1 MKAAPRAATA
11 TEVRFNALAEKS
23 DEVIVE
29 VGPDTRLTYVS
40 PNTDTVFGIDAG
52 DLLGLDLMTVSERF
66 EVAPRESL
74 EGFAGPLTLG
84 QLIAR
89 GPYQRIRSLRLP
101 NGDVHWVDISVTRF
115 VADNGQPRI
124 TAVLRDITRRVQLE
138 EQVIRTQ
145 KLESMSVL
153 AGGSA
158 HLFNNQLTTILLN
171 VELAIAEVEG
181 SQSSKILPYLWSV
194 VEAAGR
200 AEETTHQLLTY
211 AGKQAIEMEPLDL
224 TTEIRSMRSFLRS
237 VVGRRTSLDF
247 ELRSWLPNVEG
258 DRKQLNRLLTDL
270 TLNAVEACDEDGGS
284 VVISTG
290 TLELEENSA
299 DSIRTGLPPGTYVFI
314 AVKDNG
320 EGIEPEVQ
328 MQVFDPFFTTRAGS
342 GGLGLAESLGIARAH
357 SGTIMVDSRPGQGS
371 VLRVLLPVSDQ
382 SAAQSSAAVTN
393 VVTNVVTTGAAKEGR
408 LQSVDAVPR
417 PETPGPLILVVDDED
432 HIRQLAGRGL
442 KRSGYRVLTAN
453 SGRQAMA
460 QFAEHGDEID
470 LLITDLAMPEMS
482 GEELIVK
489 LRRTHP
495 DLPVL
500 LMSGYSRSAV
510 SDGLVGLSTISFL
523 QKPFLLSELAACV
536 SRVLPAEDVPRG

>member
-1 MKAAPRAATA
+1 MSTATKA
-11 TEVRFNALAEKS
+11 TEVRFKALAENS

-29 VGPDTRLTYVS
+29 IGSDTRLTYVS
-40 PNTDTVFGIDAG
+40 PNAQAVFGIDAAG
-52 DLLGLDLMTVSERF
+52 FVGLDLLTVSERL
-66 EVAPRESL
+66 EVTPRESL
-74 EGFAGPLTLG
+74 QGFAGPLSLG

-89 GPYQRIRSLRLP
+89 GPYQRIRSIRLP
-101 NGDVHWVDISVTRF
+101 NGKVHWVDIAVTQF
-115 VADNGQPRI
+115 VADNGQARI

-138 EQVIRTQ
+138 EQLIRTQ

-158 HLFNNQLTTILLN
+158 HSFNNQLTTILLN

-181 SQSSKILPYLWSV
+181 SKSSKILPYLWAV

-211 AGKQAIEMEPLDL
+211 AGKQSVEMESLDL
-224 TTEIRSMRSFLRS
+224 TNEIRSLRGFLRS
-237 VVGRRTSLDF
+237 VVGGRTSLDF
-247 ELRSWLPNVEG
+247 ELRSWLPNVVA
-258 DRKQLNRLLTDL
+258 DSKQLHQLLTHL
-270 TLNAVEACDEDGGS
+270 TLNAVEACGEKGGG

-290 TLELEENSA
+290 TLELEESSA
-299 DSIRTGLPPGTYVFI
+299 DAIRTGLPPGTYVYI
-314 AVKDNG
+314 AVADDG

-328 MQVFDPFFTTRAGS
+328 LKVFDPFFTTRPGS

-357 SGTIMVDSRPGQGS
+357 GGTIIVDSRPKQGS
-371 VLRVLLPVSDQ
+371 ILKVLLPVSDQ
-382 SAAQSSAAVTN
+382 NLSLPPESGMPQERA
-393 VVTNVVTTGAAKEGR
+393 
-408 LQSVDAVPR
+408 R
-417 PETPGPLILVVDDED
+417 PIEVLSEEKQPTSGLILVVDDED
-432 HIRQLAGRGL
+432 HIRQLAGVGL
-442 KRSGYRVLTAN
+442 KRTGYRVITAN

-460 QFAEHGDEID
+460 QFAEHGNEID

-510 SDGLVGLSTISFL
+510 SEGLVNLPTISFL

-536 SRVLPAEDVPRG
+536 SRILPAVESGVS

>member
-1 MKAAPRAATA
+1 VNTA
-11 TEVRFNALAEKS
+11 GTTAEVRFNALAERS

-40 PNTDTVFGIDAG
+40 PNAESVFGIDAAEFV
-52 DLLGLDLMTVSERF
+52 GLDLNTVAERL
-66 EVAPRESL
+66 EVAPREAL
-74 EGFAGPLTLG
+74 QGFAGPLSLG
-84 QLIAR
+84 QLISR
-89 GPYQRIRSLRLP
+89 GPYQRIRSIRLP
-101 NGDVHWVDISVTRF
+101 NGEVHWVDIAVTQF
-115 VADNGQPRI
+115 LADNGQSRA

-138 EQVIRTQ
+138 EQLILTQ

-158 HLFNNQLTTILLN
+158 HSFNNQLTTILLN

-181 SQSSKILPYLWSV
+181 SKSSKILPYLWSV
-194 VEAAGR
+194 VEAAAR

-211 AGKQAIEMEPLDL
+211 AGKQSVDMTSLDL
-224 TTEIRSMRSFLRS
+224 TSEIRSLRGFLRS
-237 VVGRRTSLDF
+237 VVGGRTSLEF
-247 ELRSWLPNVEG
+247 ELRSWLPNVVA
-258 DRKQLNRLLTDL
+258 DSKQLNQLLTHL
-270 TLNAVEACDEDGGS
+270 TLNAVEACSEGEGS

-290 TLELEENSA
+290 TLDLEENSTDA
-299 DSIRTGLPPGTYVFI
+299 LRTGLPPGTYVYI
-314 AVKDNG
+314 AVRDNG

-328 MQVFDPFFTTRAGS
+328 LKVFDPFFTTRPGS

-357 SGTIMVDSRPGQGS
+357 GGTIIVDSRPGHGS
-371 VLRVLLPVSDQ
+371 TLKVLLPVSEQ
-382 SAAQSSAAVTN
+382 VVPLAAESAGFSERSEARS
-393 VVTNVVTTGAAKEGR
+393 
-408 LQSVDAVPR
+408 R
-417 PETPGPLILVVDDED
+417 PEVVGVANEPLVLVVDDED
-432 HIRQLAGRGL
+432 HIRQLASVGL
-442 KRSGYRVLTAN
+442 KRAGYRVLTAN

-510 SDGLVGLSTISFL
+510 SESLVNLPTLSFL

-536 SRVLPAEDVPRG
+536 SRVLPAEESSER

>member
-1 MKAAPRAATA
+1 MKAATTA

-40 PNTDTVFGIDAG
+40 PNAEAVFGIDV
-52 DLLGLDLMTVSERF
+52 LEFVGLDLNTVAERLD
-66 EVAPRESL
+66 VTPRESL
-74 EGFAGPLTLG
+74 QGFAGPLSLS
-84 QLIAR
+84 QIVAR

-101 NGDVHWVDISVTRF
+101 NGDVHWVDIAVTQF
-115 VADNGQPRI
+115 VADNGQSRL
-124 TAVLRDITRRVQLE
+124 TAVLRDITPRVQLE
-138 EQVIRTQ
+138 EQLIRTQ

-158 HLFNNQLTTILLN
+158 HSFNNQLTTILLN
-171 VELAIAEVEG
+171 VELAISEVEG
-181 SQSSKILPYLWSV
+181 SQSSKVLPYLWSV

-211 AGKQAIEMEPLDL
+211 AGKQSTEMENLDL
-224 TTEIRSMRSFLRS
+224 TSEIRSLRSFLRS
-237 VVGRRTSLDF
+237 VVGGRTSLDF
-247 ELRSWLPNVEG
+247 ELRSWLPSVAA
-258 DRKQLNRLLTDL
+258 DRKQLNQMLTHL
-270 TLNAVEACDEDGGS
+270 TLNAVEACSEDGGS

-299 DSIRTGLPPGTYVFI
+299 DAIRTGLPPGTYVYI
-314 AVKDNG
+314 AVQDNG

-328 MQVFDPFFTTRAGS
+328 LKVFDPFFTTRTGS

-357 SGTIMVDSRPGQGS
+357 AGTIIIDSRPKQGS
-371 VLRVLLPVSDQ
+371 VLKVLLPVSEQ
-382 SAAQSSAAVTN
+382 
-393 VVTNVVTTGAAKEGR
+393 
-408 LQSVDAVPR
+408 AVPLAAEPTTTQIR
-417 PETPGPLILVVDDED
+417 PRPVQTAPESEEATGGMILVVDDED
-432 HIRQLAGRGL
+432 HIRQLAGAGL
-442 KRSGYRVLTAN
+442 KRAGYRVLTAN

-460 QFAEHGDEID
+460 QFAEHGDEIN

-495 DLPVL
+495 GLPVL

-510 SDGLVGLSTISFL
+510 SESLVSLPTISFL
-523 QKPFLLSELAACV
+523 QKPFLLSELAASV
-536 SRVLPAEDVPRG
+536 SRILPVEESGAG